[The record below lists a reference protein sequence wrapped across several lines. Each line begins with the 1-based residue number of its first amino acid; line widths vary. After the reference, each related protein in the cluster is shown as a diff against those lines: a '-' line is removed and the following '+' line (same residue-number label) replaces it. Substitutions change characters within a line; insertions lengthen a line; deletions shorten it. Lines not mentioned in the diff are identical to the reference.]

1 MGIVIVAGGAT
12 GIGLAAVRA
21 FRAQGDNVLLADI
34 NRDAALAAA
43 AEDLPGAIR
52 VFICDLIE
60 PGTPRAAV
68 AEAVTAFGALDT
80 VFVTAALLA
89 SAALKDWTPEMW
101 DRSVKLN
108 LRMPFL
114 FAQAAA
120 PHLARSAN
128 GSIIFT
134 SSTGALRGHAGM
146 PAYHATKAG
155 LLGLCRSLADE
166 LGPQGTRVNCILP
179 GWIETPFND
188 PYWSF
193 QNDPARAR
201 TDLETAIPMRRQGDP
216 QDVSGAVL
224 FLASPASRYV
234 TGTSLV
240 VDGGYTAV

>member
-12 GIGLAAVRA
+12 GIGRAAVRA
-21 FRAQGDNVLLADI
+21 LRAQGDSVLLVDI

-43 AEDLPGAIR
+43 AEDLPGPVR
-52 VFICDLIE
+52 VLARDLIE
-60 PGTPRAAV
+60 PDAPAAAV
-68 AEAVTAFGALDT
+68 AEAIAAFGALDT
-80 VFVTAALLA
+80 VLVTAALLA
-89 SAALKDWTPEMW
+89 SAPLKEWTPQMW
-101 DRSVKLN
+101 DRSVALN

-128 GSIIFT
+128 GGIIFT
-134 SSTGALRGHAGM
+134 ASTGALRGHAGM

-193 QNDPARAR
+193 QNDPAEAR
-201 TDLETAIPMRRQGDP
+201 TSLEAAIPMGRQGDP

>member
-21 FRAQGDNVLLADI
+21 FRAQGDSVLLADI
-34 NRDAALAAA
+34 NRDAAMAAA
-43 AEDLPGAIR
+43 AEDLPGPIR

-60 PGTPRAAV
+60 PETPRAAV
-68 AEAVTAFGALDT
+68 AEAIAAFGALDT

-89 SAALKDWTPEMW
+89 SAALGDWTPGMW
-101 DRSVKLN
+101 DRSVALN

-120 PHLARSAN
+120 PHLAHSAN
-128 GSIIFT
+128 GSIILT

-166 LGPQGTRVNCILP
+166 LGPRGTRVNCLLP
-179 GWIETPFND
+179 GWID
-188 PYWSF
+188 PVG
-193 QNDPARAR
+193 AR
-201 TDLETAIPMRRQGDP
+201 TALETAIPMRRQGDP
-216 QDVSGAVL
+216 RDVSGAVL